1 MASDLKIFGM
11 ILAYN
16 VAPMLPATAER
27 IPDGIFDRVFLT
39 DDGSTDGTK
48 EAARALGLDVIGHSP
63 NRGYGG
69 NVKQGLR
76 HAFEAGADY
85 VVEIHGDGAQFDPK
99 STITSFPLLEQGC
112 DFVLGSRFQDKRQPL
127 KNGMSL
133 IRFLAN
139 RSLSSIDRLVT
150 GLELTEFHTGFRI
163 YSRRLYETLPWQDN
177 SDDYLF
183 SFEIIA
189 QAAYYEMDVREVPVE
204 ADYHAP
210 HTSIALHRS
219 VKYALTHL
227 GTLGQ
232 LTLART
238 GIANG
243 AQFPR
248 LEKN

>member
-1 MASDLKIFGM
+1 MISDFKIFGM

-16 VAPMLPATAER
+16 VAPMLPTTVDR
-27 IPDGIFDRVFLT
+27 IPDGIFERVFLT
-39 DDGSTDGTK
+39 DDGSADGTK
-48 EAARALGLDVIGHSP
+48 EAAEALGLEAIGHSP

-76 HAFEAGADY
+76 HAFDAGADY

-99 STITSFPLLEQGC
+99 STITSFPLIEDGC
-112 DFVLGSRFQDKRQPL
+112 DFILGSRFQDKRKPL
-127 KNGMSL
+127 QNGMSL
-133 IRFLAN
+133 VRYLAN
-139 RSLSSIDRLVT
+139 ISLSNIDRIVT
-150 GLELTEFHTGFRI
+150 GLDLTEFHTGFRV
-163 YSRRLYETLPWQDN
+163 YSRQLYETLPLQDN

-189 QAAYYEMDVREVPVE
+189 QAAYYGMDVREVPVE
-204 ADYHAP
+204 ADYHAA
-210 HTSIALHRS
+210 HTSITLSRS

-232 LTLART
+232 LMMART

-243 AQFPR
+243 PQFPKR
-248 LEKN
+248 